1 MKIIKIIIPCLLL
14 SGCFVGASQES
25 KFYTQSAISAGVI
38 SAEYTDFVGVN
49 KIKLPKYIDRPQI
62 VTQLKDSVQINMSEY
77 NRWVESPSVLATRAL
92 TEDLSILLP
101 SAKIKI
107 NQSKGEEFDYI
118 VSVEIVKMSA
128 VLDDKVELVAWYT
141 IKDKKG
147 KIITQQKFADTVNI
161 GKTYDKV
168 AVGYS
173 QVLAELSQE
182 IAGILVESK

>member
-1 MKIIKIIIPCLLL
+1 MTS
-14 SGCFVGASQES
+14 SGTE
-25 KFYTQSAISAGVI
+25 
-38 SAEYTDFVGVN
+38 
-49 KIKLPKYIDRPQI
+49 P
-62 VTQLKDSVQINMSEY
+62 
-77 NRWVESPSVLATRAL
+77 
-92 TEDLSILLP
+92 EDLSILLP

-173 QVLAELSQE
+173 QLLAELSQE